1 VAILIF
7 CFCFVFFF
15 VLFCF
20 FLTFFP
26 EPNPA
31 WRTRFG
37 GRVWLHAAYVI
48 AFGSIYFT
56 YFVDVFTARHIGFAA
71 VRANNQ

>member
-7 CFCFVFFF
+7 RFWGVFFLF
-15 VLFCF
+15 FFCF
-20 FLTFFP
+20 FLTFSP
-26 EPNPA
+26 KPNPA

-48 AFGSIYFT
+48 TFGSIYFT